1 MKKRVIKTTPMVV
14 VTHKCGE
21 SRGAFW
27 PEDDDSNIEIRCP
40 KCHMIVG
47 LKHRLL
53 VNIIDKNIGRACGK
67 MWAYENDA
75 CSYVL
80 RNLECKGL

>member
-1 MKKRVIKTTPMVV
+1 MKKAQKRKFQMWVV

-21 SRGAFW
+21 LLGSFW

-40 KCHMIVG
+40 KCHIIVS

-53 VNIIDKNIGRACGK
+53 VNIIDKNIGRVCGK
-67 MWAYENDA
+67 LWAYGNND
-75 CSYVL
+75 CSYVY
-80 RNLECKGL
+80 RRLEYKV